1 MGTATVITKKANVA
15 IYGPIRTTTQQNAQS
30 GYVKSSMRRNDCSDS
45 LPENVKGVIYTN
57 LNYYYFFFNYRFKVQ
72 SKYSL
77 TKAIQIFQ
85 PDIPMTGFPEDFGTR
100 LKLNRTKMY
109 HTKVD
114 NHRVTK
120 VFKLTNDIG
129 VYHKRTCAVVGNS
142 GILLNSGCGSEI
154 DSHGFVIRS
163 NLAPLKYYKTDVG
176 SRTNIMTINAQ
187 GFIGLVASLL
197 KNGTDKTKSENL
209 DRLQFLNESI
219 LWFTKGGRVELLKR
233 LYAILREHRLPLRLA
248 YSPENTS
255 RIVSRY
261 ERQPWS
267 WYKIDFSFLCILS
280 KFMNHTLTRR
290 V

>member
-1 MGTATVITKKANVA
+1 M
-15 IYGPIRTTTQQNAQS
+15 
-30 GYVKSSMRRNDCSDS
+30 
-45 LPENVKGVIYTN
+45 
-57 LNYYYFFFNYRFKVQ
+57 Q

-77 TKAIQIFQ
+77 ANAIQIFQ
-85 PDIPMTGFPEDFGTR
+85 PDIPMTGFREDFRTR

-120 VFKLTNDIG
+120 MFKLTDDIG
-129 VYHKRTCAVVGNS
+129 VHHKRTCAVVGNS

-176 SRTNIMTINAQ
+176 SRTNIMTINGQ
-187 GFIGLVASLL
+187 GFTGLVASLL
-197 KNGTDKTKSENL
+197 KNGTDKTKVENL

-219 LWFTKGGRVELLKR
+219 LWYTKGGRVELLKR

-255 RIVSRY
+255 RMVSRY

-267 WYKIDFSFLCILS
+267 WYKIAFNFLCMLS
-280 KFMNHTLTRR
+280 KFLNRTLKHGEYEGLVWLYLSRCGDIFGAQMSLGFLAAPSALHSR
-290 V
+290 CLRGVQWVHGLFLFPLVLGKI